1 MSSPNIEEQ
10 TLRVGV
16 ISDTHGLLRPEA
28 LAAMQGSNVIIHA
41 GDVGKPEILEAL
53 ESIAPTH
60 TVRGNVD
67 YDPWT
72 ERLPTTAAVEVG
84 GASIFVVHNIEDL
97 NIEPSTAGFGMVV
110 YGHSHK
116 PAIEEEDDVV
126 YLNPGSAGR
135 RRFSLPVSVAHITVT
150 GSEMKAVIQVLE
162 V

>member
-1 MSSPNIEEQ
+1 MADTNTEVPM
-10 TLRVGV
+10 LRVGV

-28 LAAMQGSNVIIHA
+28 LAAMQGSDVIIHA

-67 YDPWT
+67 CDPWT
-72 ERLPTTAAVEVG
+72 DRLPATAAVEVG
-84 GASIFVVHNIEDL
+84 EAAIFVVHNIEDL
-97 NIEPSTAGFGMVV
+97 NIDPAAAGFGMVI
-110 YGHSHK
+110 YGHSHN

-126 YLNPGSAGR
+126 YLNPGSAGP
-135 RRFSLPVSVAHITVT
+135 RRFTLPVSVAHVTVT
-150 GSEMKAVIQVLE
+150 GSYMKAVIQVLE